1 MSSELAALRA
11 ARFAYPLG
19 LLLLVAPFLELAG
32 RIWPLQWY
40 LVQWRFQSEL
50 ALVNAAPA
58 ILIGATIVAAI
69 AWLNEDIGILKLGGL
84 LLVTFGVVLV
94 PVVVMLG
101 LDAMQLRQMARAE
114 LRGSIRNNAI
124 VAVMRGGLGALA
136 AIGMGIGVMK
146 LASALNAPAAPARRP
161 AAAST
166 TKERK
171 RDDDSD
177 GLLVVGSA
185 GE

>member
-146 LASALNAPAAPARRP
+146 LASALNAPAPARRTAAAP
-161 AAAST
+161 AA
-166 TKERK
+166 KERK
-171 RDDDSD
+171 RDDDND
-177 GLLVVGSA
+177 GLLVVGRT